1 MRSHSELLA
10 EGLSGE
16 DMHLAE
22 RSGMGRNWRQKDP
35 LRGSLEAGAE
45 EQGPGQDAGPTQEAC
60 FGLLCYFSGIKGLG
74 CPMLSAPRAE
84 VETVVSKG
92 PS

>member
-22 RSGMGRNWRQKDP
+22 GSGMGRNWRQKDP
-35 LRGSLEAGAE
+35 LRGSHEAV
-45 EQGPGQDAGPTQEAC
+45 QRSM
-60 FGLLCYFSGIKGLG
+60 GLVRMLVPHRKLALVFVTSQALKG
-74 CPMLSAPRAE
+74 
-84 VETVVSKG
+84 
-92 PS
+92 